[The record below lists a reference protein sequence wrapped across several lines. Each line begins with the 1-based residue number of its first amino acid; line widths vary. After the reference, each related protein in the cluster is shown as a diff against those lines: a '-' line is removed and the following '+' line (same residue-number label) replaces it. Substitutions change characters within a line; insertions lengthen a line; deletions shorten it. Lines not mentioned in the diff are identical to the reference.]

1 MKSKALTTII
11 DIASVLII
19 LCAVVV
25 MLSVVFTR
33 SGEVP
38 RIGGYSLMCVVS
50 GSMEPEIPINSLVLV
65 KETPA
70 DEVEK
75 GDIISFYSSDPALDG
90 AINTHRVVDIKTVK
104 TVDGE
109 LEFVTRG
116 DANGFIDQYTAKAKF
131 LVGKVA
137 LVSPSLGILVKL
149 SSNPLIFIPLII
161 VPLLIMLLL
170 GIRRTV
176 LVAREIERQEQEA
189 ALRRIISKIK
199 EETAELEAAAEA
211 ELTEDENSQNTN
223 QNKGIDQ

>member
-1 MKSKALTTII
+1 MKKKVLTTII
-11 DIASVLII
+11 DITSVLII

-50 GSMEPEIPINSLVLV
+50 GSMEPEIPTNSLVLV

-70 DEVEK
+70 DEIEK

-90 AINTHRVVDIKTVK
+90 AINTHRVVEIK

-116 DANGFIDQYTAKAKF
+116 DANGFTDMYTAKARF
-131 LVGKVA
+131 LLGRVT

-170 GIRRTV
+170 GIRRTAK
-176 LVAREIERQEQEA
+176 VAREIEKQEQEE

-199 EETAELEAAAEA
+199 EETAELEAAAESELEA
-211 ELTEDENSQNTN
+211 ESNTELEASSESEL
-223 QNKGIDQ
+223 KA

>member
-50 GSMEPEIPINSLVLV
+50 GSMEPEIPTNSLVLV

-90 AINTHRVVDIKTVK
+90 AINTHRVVDIK

>member
-50 GSMEPEIPINSLVLV
+50 GSMEPEIPTNSLVLV

-90 AINTHRVVDIKTVK
+90 AINTHRVVDIKTV
-104 TVDGE
+104 DGE

-116 DANGFIDQYTAKAKF
+116 DANGFTDQYTAKAKF

-137 LVSPSLGILVKL
+137 HVSPSLGILVKL

>member
-11 DIASVLII
+11 DITSVLII

-38 RIGGYSLMCVVS
+38 RIGGYSLMCVLS
-50 GSMEPEIPINSLVLV
+50 GSMEPEIPTNSLVLV

-90 AINTHRVVDIKTVK
+90 AINTHRVVDIKTV
-104 TVDGE
+104 DGE

-116 DANGFIDQYTAKAKF
+116 DANGFTDQYAAKAKF

-211 ELTEDENSQNTN
+211 ELTEDENSQNIN
-223 QNKGIDQ
+223 PNKGIDQ

>member
-11 DIASVLII
+11 DITSVLII

-50 GSMEPEIPINSLVLV
+50 GSMEPEIPTNSLVLV

-90 AINTHRVVDIKTVK
+90 AINTHRVVDIKTV
-104 TVDGE
+104 DGE

-116 DANGFIDQYTAKAKF
+116 DANGFTDQYTAKAKF
-131 LVGKVA
+131 LIGKVA

-211 ELTEDENSQNTN
+211 ELTEDENSQNIN